1 MNGRLAV
8 GRPMTFSKLAAA
20 VHASKLNEKVELL
33 QQSSTEK
40 DDRARFLFSTLLKL
54 GKRTIVSQL
63 PCFLLTTETLPR
75 IPLLVGF
82 LGLHSTLRDT
92 FFRDTFFPRRI
103 RLHGGRKLSASFAI
117 YYHAKVD
124 HL

>member
-63 PCFLLTTETLPR
+63 PCFLLTTQRPR
-75 IPLLVGF
+75 LCLAF
-82 LGLHSTLRDT
+82 LYSSVFLDSTVL
-92 FFRDTFFPRRI
+92 
-103 RLHGGRKLSASFAI
+103 
-117 YYHAKVD
+117 
-124 HL
+124 